1 MMAWRVKPIIL
12 GQKSAEARDLSLW
25 LSDDA
30 RRLPLKLQA
39 ELAVGSFNLVLRDA
53 KG

>member
-1 MMAWRVKPIIL
+1 
-12 GQKSAEARDLSLW
+12 LW

-30 RRLPLKLQA
+30 RRLPVRLEA
-39 ELAVGSFNLVLRDA
+39 ELAVGRFVLLLRTIG